1 MWKSTSAL
9 KVVHVARAA
18 VVEESQARTEYVD
31 SISVLVRGDV
41 GSAPGRSEENLKHRV
56 SYRRVVPGEADITFA
71 METISDLRL
80 RLERKLRLIQ
90 MRLIVQSSKEVCLP
104 NIVHGYQAPGI
115 LGNQSLATNS
125 LSSELRMLKMMTR
138 VLRAAGKMSTI
149 PDRSHA
155 DLSERSVEE
164 LASALILKLQEQ
176 RRASISLHGG
186 RRIAQTDTAGQQQL
200 FVDAWTSLDA
210 LNRQVSQNFAE
221 SSATHRR
228 LFNSRSILARLPP
241 ELLAKIA
248 LIWIEDVKHGNK
260 WEYPMFSSETPLL
273 KAALFALRK
282 TLVLS
287 RVSHHSDVPCG
298 ARSNTEHM
306 VGYCTRKAGFWTEIL
321 SENMFRIRHL
331 SLALGPPGFDLTSF
345 WNGLRE
351 LAAPRL
357 EVFEFR
363 AVRNDHRESLKNLFG
378 AQTPLLQHIVLY
390 GMLYRDLTSQSF
402 ASVVMLSLTIERDA
416 TVEIPS
422 ILSSTP
428 MVKDLRIE
436 GTCRDADTSLTLVS
450 SPVLELT
457 QCQNLTVTEFFPE
470 AVAYLL
476 SAVALPKL
484 QRVSIKTQ
492 PYPRDDGSISSI
504 FTQIPQV
511 VRDLSRDAAVL
522 FLSMGCDDLGFT
534 VKGQIPQSDLS
545 IDLLEYTAR
554 LIVDESKELRRHLFQ
569 TAVQQLGMKPR
580 SLRFSIGRGDEV
592 PFLTAEMWHSILL
605 QCDTAKSLSLSS
617 SETGFLFPFLEV
629 LDEPSLLCPKLDQLR
644 LDIAYHDRNQ
654 DYIEGLL
661 ERRKSRGAAIDKV
674 EISEDEYGSG
684 GSDEDEHGLG
694 ESDDE

>member
-1 MWKSTSAL
+1 MS
-9 KVVHVARAA
+9 
-18 VVEESQARTEYVD
+18 
-31 SISVLVRGDV
+31 
-41 GSAPGRSEENLKHRV
+41 
-56 SYRRVVPGEADITFA
+56 
-71 METISDLRL
+71 TISD
-80 RLERKLRLIQ
+80 KSQ
-90 MRLIVQSSKEVCLP
+90 
-104 NIVHGYQAPGI
+104 
-115 LGNQSLATNS
+115 
-125 LSSELRMLKMMTR
+125 
-138 VLRAAGKMSTI
+138 
-149 PDRSHA
+149 A

-186 RRIAQTDTAGQQQL
+186 RRVAQTDTAGQQQL
-200 FVDAWTSLDA
+200 LVDAWTSLDA

-287 RVSHHSDVPCG
+287 RVCSLWRQVCLDSPQLWSEIDLVWPSTAVRELIKRSKTSALTFTLHVT
-298 ARSNTEHM
+298 RSNTEHM

-390 GMLYRDLTSQSF
+390 GMSYRDLTSQSF

-428 MVKDLRIE
+428 MVEDLRIE

-457 QCQNLTVTEFFPE
+457 QCQNLSVTEFFPE

-484 QRVSIKTQ
+484 RRVSIRTQ

-592 PFLTAEMWHSILL
+592 PFLTAEIWHSILL
-605 QCDTAKSLSLSS
+605 QCDTVKSLSLSS

-674 EISEDEYGSG
+674 DISEDEYGSG